1 MTSDDGASRAGRLS
15 SSRSLRNNETLLDAT
30 LEIAATD
37 GWAALSFLAVSERA
51 GLSRRTLQ
59 SRFDDPSHLMATAWT
74 QRAWPQ
80 FHDLFSRVLAAAGL
94 LSSDADAAELGS
106 VLNEAAR
113 PGELLLAGSEL
124 MLIAQFDAPM
134 KTALLQTLGDALQQW
149 CVPDGRRVTR
159 TLAAQRA
166 YILGAT
172 LGLVLFGRR
181 PGSEKYDLT
190 LDAQLLIPVL
200 AKPTT
205 PARLPSSR
213 MPHLDRDVPFAT
225 GDPTTDALLQ
235 SALDLVGTNGF
246 DGTRT
251 EAIARRAGV
260 SEGAL
265 FSRYSSKLELFR
277 DAIARQVAI
286 GVRANTEA
294 NDIIRAKH
302 GWGIA
307 DAVMFREFMR
317 PSRAHQRAIT
327 LEGVRVSWHYP
338 DVMSATMAE
347 LDEFLA
353 QEMAADPTRRAESYH
368 LGYAQGTGILVLP
381 LVLESCYE
389 LPFDVVSVPDL
400 G

>member
-1 MTSDDGASRAGRLS
+1 VSSDDQAPRSGRRS
-15 SSRSLRNNETLLDAT
+15 SQRSLRNNEALLDAT
-30 LEIAATD
+30 VEIAATD

-59 SRFDDPSHLMATAWT
+59 SRFGDPSHLMAAAWT
-74 QRAWPQ
+74 ERAWPA
-80 FHDLFSRVLAAAGL
+80 FHDLFERSLLTAGL
-94 LSSDADAAELGS
+94 LDGDADAQALGEI
-106 VLNEAAR
+106 LNEAAR
-113 PGELLLAGSEL
+113 PGQVLLAGSEL
-124 MLIAQFDAPM
+124 MLVAQFDVPM

-149 CVPDGRRVTR
+149 CVPNGRRVTR

-181 PGSEKYDLT
+181 PGIESYDM
-190 LDAQLLIPVL
+190 AVEARHIVPVL
-200 AKPTT
+200 AAPTK
-205 PARLPSSR
+205 PARLPNSR
-213 MPHLDRDVPFAT
+213 MPHLDRDVPFST
-225 GDPTTDALLQ
+225 GDSTTDALLQ

-265 FSRYSSKLELFR
+265 FARYSSKLELFR
-277 DAIARQVAI
+277 DAITQQVAI
-286 GVRANTEA
+286 AVRANTEA
-294 NDIIRAKH
+294 NGAIRATH

-317 PSRAHQRAIT
+317 PNRAHLRAIT
-327 LEGVRVSWHYP
+327 LEGIRVSWHYP
-338 DVMSATMAE
+338 DVMQATMSE

-353 QEMAADPTRRAESYH
+353 QAMEADPSRRATEYH
-368 LGYAQGTGILVLP
+368 FGYAQGTGILVLP
-381 LVLESCYE
+381 LALESIYQ
-389 LPFDVVSVPDL
+389 LPYDVVSVPDL

>member
-1 MTSDDGASRAGRLS
+1 MTPIGICRSVKAKLNAEMAPAPSPDASVV
-15 SSRSLRNNETLLDAT
+15 AT
-30 LEIAATD
+30 TNVIWLAPIPIA
-37 GWAALSFLAVSERA
+37 R
-51 GLSRRTLQ
+51 
-59 SRFDDPSHLMATAWT
+59 
-74 QRAWPQ
+74 
-80 FHDLFSRVLAAAGL
+80 
-94 LSSDADAAELGS
+94 
-106 VLNEAAR
+106 
-113 PGELLLAGSEL
+113 
-124 MLIAQFDAPM
+124 
-134 KTALLQTLGDALQQW
+134 
-149 CVPDGRRVTR
+149 
-159 TLAAQRA
+159 
-166 YILGAT
+166 
-172 LGLVLFGRR
+172 
-181 PGSEKYDLT
+181 
-190 LDAQLLIPVL
+190 
-200 AKPTT
+200 
-205 PARLPSSR
+205 
-213 MPHLDRDVPFAT
+213 
-225 GDPTTDALLQ
+225 
-235 SALDLVGTNGF
+235 GTIK
-246 DGTRT
+246 
-251 EAIARRAGV
+251 AIARRAGV